1 MIVSVFSLGIDF
13 GGMKMKKVLLVC
25 ILTIFIAVNFC
36 GCEKRNNDNILD
48 SELEIKEKNIN
59 INDSTMNIENSKDVN
74 DSEVSIEISEDIV
87 KNIENITSNL
97 DGEVTEII
105 WAFPNHSFE
114 TATESVEK
122 RINNKLEEDG
132 YKFRLKCMFIDLD
145 GYEDNIIDCD
155 ADIVYTGL
163 KADTESLSSAY
174 LAIKEG
180 KYKCLDDFLESSNL
194 YDFFP
199 EILWESVR
207 MDGKI
212 YCIPNVALP
221 DSGLAIVLKKE
232 RYSKQASERRRL

>member
-194 YDFFP
+194 YDF
-199 EILWESVR
+199 L
-207 MDGKI
+207 
-212 YCIPNVALP
+212 
-221 DSGLAIVLKKE
+221 
-232 RYSKQASERRRL
+232 